1 MGLPTDTQLTER
13 RQNPINLTTLLCK
26 LEFTLSR
33 KVGKHDLLIYIGT
46 HAQQYSCI
54 DYILLANQLNRSHK
68 IYTYPQRKVWG
79 LFGVYLGFNLT
90 NKPPKL
96 RNTTK
101 TQPPKN
107 RIK

>member
-46 HAQQYSCI
+46 HAQQYRCI

-68 IYTYPQRKVWG
+68 IYTYPQRKSWG
-79 LFGVYLGFNLT
+79 LFGVYLGFIWGL
-90 NKPPKL
+90 
-96 RNTTK
+96 
-101 TQPPKN
+101 
-107 RIK
+107 I